1 MKMGVEENKKLV
13 TDAWDMIT
21 AGDAEGFLNTLSDDA
36 TWTFFGTHKFAG
48 TFDGKAE
55 IIAKLFEPL
64 GEVLEDGIK
73 IKVNTV
79 TAEGDR
85 VIMETTGTARTK
97 SGVDYNNTYC
107 MVVTV
112 ANGKIAAVR
121 EYLDS
126 ELVTAAF
133 GK

>member
-1 MKMGVEENKKLV
+1 MGVEENKKLV
-13 TDAWDMIT
+13 TGAWDMVT
-21 AGDAEGFLNTLSDDA
+21 AGDAEAFLGTLSDDA
-36 TWTFFGTHKFAG
+36 TWTFFGSHKFAG
-48 TFDGKAE
+48 TFNGKAE

-73 IKVNTV
+73 ITIKTV

-85 VIMETTGTARTK
+85 VIMETSGKARTK
-97 SGVDYNNTYC
+97 SGVDYNNEYC

-112 ANGKIAAVR
+112 ANGLIVAVR

-126 ELVTAAF
+126 ELVTTAF